1 MYKKIKSLVP
11 LSGFFIVYHGS
22 VMNEKKGIYG
32 ISHLMEHLLCKGIFP
47 LLEDFESD
55 GIHWNAYTSDTMVV
69 FHMTGLNR
77 NVNKWKKIFYEKIQN
92 FDISE
97 DIFQNE
103 KKIVIEEYKDAFN
116 SQGECHSLNLF
127 RKLYNYY
134 EPIGLLEDLQALT
147 LRDCKDYFELQYR
160 KPNMIVEISNS
171 EDTDT
176 DEFFK
181 SLEYDNRDYAEN
193 ELVFD
198 PKEDFIHEKGNEY
211 NDKSSII
218 NLSEVISDDF
228 PKVDFICRMLGGGL
242 KSPLY
247 DEIREKNGLV
257 YFFHCYQS
265 KITFSTS
272 VVVLQ
277 TETSNENVEKV
288 QNIIANILANPKKY
302 MTQER
307 FQITKEY
314 YINNTEMEDVLLY
327 CNARKTYTPSK
338 FLIESILKDI
348 TYEEILRVYDKYFD
362 FSKFYKSVDKNEFE
376 NKQ

>member
-1 MYKKIKSLVP
+1 
-11 LSGFFIVYHGS
+11 
-22 VMNEKKGIYG
+22 
-32 ISHLMEHLLCKGIFP
+32 
-47 LLEDFESD
+47 
-55 GIHWNAYTSDTMVV
+55 
-69 FHMTGLNR
+69 
-77 NVNKWKKIFYEKIQN
+77 
-92 FDISE
+92 
-97 DIFQNE
+97 
-103 KKIVIEEYKDAFN
+103 
-116 SQGECHSLNLF
+116 
-127 RKLYNYY
+127 
-134 EPIGLLEDLQALT
+134 
-147 LRDCKDYFELQYR
+147 
-160 KPNMIVEISNS
+160 
-171 EDTDT
+171 
-176 DEFFK
+176 
-181 SLEYDNRDYAEN
+181 
-193 ELVFD
+193 
-198 PKEDFIHEKGNEY
+198 
-211 NDKSSII
+211 
-218 NLSEVISDDF
+218 
-228 PKVDFICRMLGGGL
+228 MLGGGL

-288 QNIIANILANPKKY
+288 QNIISSILANPKKY

-348 TYEEILRVYDKYFD
+348 TYEEILRVYNKYFD